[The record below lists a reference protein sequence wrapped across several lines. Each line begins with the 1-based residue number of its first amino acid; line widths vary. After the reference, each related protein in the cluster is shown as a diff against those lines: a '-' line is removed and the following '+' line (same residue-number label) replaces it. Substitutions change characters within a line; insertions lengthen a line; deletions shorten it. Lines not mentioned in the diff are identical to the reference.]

1 MSAELIAQ
9 LASSGMTMREAAAS
23 EGLTYWQMRKLR
35 DQHKAI
41 PWQSSARPL
50 TGAIAAQIRADDRP
64 AAEVAQAYGISL
76 PHVGSRSPRVHL
88 SCAPSAWVRASPC
101 SCQLR
106 SWAGPSAHVRSLP

>member
-9 LASSGMTMREAAAS
+9 LASSGMTQREAAAS
-23 EGLTYWQMRKLR
+23 IGLPFWQFRLLR

-76 PHVGSRSPRVHL
+76 PQL
-88 SCAPSAWVRASPC
+88 SQVLL
-101 SCQLR
+101 Q
-106 SWAGPSAHVRSLP
+106 